1 VVGEEK
7 VSVMG
12 ASTNVAPVIIKRKKI
27 VVSGGH
33 HGGAWK
39 VAYADFVT
47 AMMAFFLLMWLLNAT
62 TEKQRKGLSDY
73 FAPSIPI
80 ARTSGGGD
88 GAFGGSSMFTEDS
101 LLNEGS
107 GATNR
112 NPTKARQSRG
122 ATGVDQ
128 QNKRDRA
135 NQKFTSLEDELT
147 GRSGES
153 LVSDEA
159 LKHIVTRVTDE
170 GLIIELFATEGVP
183 LFEKDTAKPTALLR
197 DLTRMIARVIGK
209 VTNDVAL
216 GGFVRA
222 RPVVLADNPVWE
234 LSTAR
239 ASRMR
244 GLLDGSG
251 LNADRIRRVT
261 GNADRKPVAKN
272 PMAVRNNRVEVIL
285 LRSQPE

>member
-1 VVGEEK
+1 
-7 VSVMG
+7 MG

-27 VVSGGH
+27 IVSGGH

-73 FAPSIPI
+73 FSPSIPI
-80 ARTSGGGD
+80 TRMSGGGD
-88 GAFGGSSMFTEDS
+88 GAFGGASMYTEDT
-101 LLNEGS
+101 LKDEGS
-107 GATNR
+107 GATNQ

-122 ATGVDQ
+122 TTGVDQ
-128 QNKRDRA
+128 QNQRDRA
-135 NQKFTSLEDELT
+135 NRDFTSLEAKLM
-147 GRSGES
+147 GRGGES
-153 LVSDEA
+153 LVTDEA

-170 GLIIELFATEGVP
+170 GLIIELFATPGVP
-183 LFEKDTAKPTALLR
+183 LFDKDSAKPTPMLR

-209 VTNDVAL
+209 VTNNVAL
-216 GGFVRA
+216 GGYIRA
-222 RPVVLADNPVWE
+222 RPVVLANNPVWE

-244 GLLDGSG
+244 SLLEGSG
-251 LNADRIRRVT
+251 LDAERVRRVT
-261 GNADRKPVAKN
+261 GHADRKPVAKN
-272 PMAVRNNRVEVIL
+272 PMDVRNNRVEVIL
-285 LRSQPE
+285 LRN

>member
-1 VVGEEK
+1 
-7 VSVMG
+7 MG
-12 ASTNVAPVIIKRKKI
+12 ASTNVAPVIIKRKKVI
-27 VVSGGH
+27 VSGGH

-73 FAPSIPI
+73 FSPSIPI
-80 ARTSGGGD
+80 ARISGGGD
-88 GAFGGSSMFTEDS
+88 GAFGGSSMYTEDT
-101 LLNEGS
+101 LKDEGS
-107 GATNR
+107 GATNK

-122 ATGVDQ
+122 TTGVDQ
-128 QNKRDRA
+128 LDQRDRS
-135 NQKFTSLEDELT
+135 NQEFTSVEAELM
-147 GRSGES
+147 GRGGES
-153 LVSDEA
+153 LVTDQA

-170 GLIIELFATEGVP
+170 GLIIELYATQGVP
-183 LFEKDTAKPTALLR
+183 LFEKGSAKPTPLLR

-216 GGFVRA
+216 DGYIRA
-222 RPVVLADNPVWE
+222 RPVVLANNPVWE

-244 GLLDGSG
+244 GLLEGSG
-251 LNADRIRRVT
+251 LNGDRVSRVT
-261 GNADRKPVAKN
+261 GHADRKPVVEN
-272 PMAVRNNRVEVIL
+272 PMAIRNNRVEVIL
-285 LRSQPE
+285 LRN